1 MPPVPGHY
9 CAGDCVGSDT
19 GSRGSSPL
27 DFAEKTGFL
36 LTFLHVELT
45 TMQTSQNFDHFLFAH
60 LKGEFNPSFSG
71 IFWDKLG
78 QIRESKILLRWK
90 RT

>member
-1 MPPVPGHY
+1 VT
-9 CAGDCVGSDT
+9 AVDIKFGSDT

-45 TMQTSQNFDHFLFAH
+45 TMQTSQNFDNLFFAQ
-60 LKGEFNPSFSG
+60 LKAEFNPSFG
-71 IFWDKLG
+71 GFFGTNWDKSA
-78 QIRESKILLRWK
+78 RV
-90 RT
+90 

>member
-1 MPPVPGHY
+1 MDQPDLRRSSSHGTETVRIRQKIKGLES
-9 CAGDCVGSDT
+9 VGSDT

-45 TMQTSQNFDHFLFAH
+45 TMQCSQNFDDLFFAH
-60 LKGEFNPSFSG
+60 LKGEFNPHF
-71 IFWDKLG
+71 
-78 QIRESKILLRWK
+78 
-90 RT
+90 

>member
-1 MPPVPGHY
+1 MPENSLNTAKIVTCSHKGVNGTEKVRFYWLFDNPNR
-9 CAGDCVGSDT
+9 VGSDT

-45 TMQTSQNFDHFLFAH
+45 TMQCSQNFDDLFFAH
-60 LKGEFNPSFSG
+60 LKGEFNPHF
-71 IFWDKLG
+71 
-78 QIRESKILLRWK
+78 
-90 RT
+90 